1 MGNANNGSI
10 AYITDCYST
19 GEIKQAD
26 GIATGK
32 DCSLICGWLGNVG
45 AQITNCWSI
54 SEISG
59 YQSQERMFCRLG
71 GSVTFTNC
79 WSLRGDGSQAR
90 LASEAD
96 FASGKVTFALNN
108 SNPDALNDGNTGE
121 PVWYQTLG
129 EDLHPVFDSSHSIVV
144 KNEDGSYGNIT
155 AICAPLAE
163 GRQTEDVYSI
173 SGLKVGTSADL
184 PRLPKG
190 IYIRGGKKYL
200 VK

>member
-19 GEIKQAD
+19 GEIKQAE

-45 AQITNCWSI
+45 ARITNCWSI

-59 YQSQERMFCRLG
+59 YQSQERMFCRLS

-79 WSLRGDGSQAR
+79 WSLRGDGSEAAV
-90 LASEAD
+90 ASEAD
-96 FASGKVTFALNN
+96 FASGKVTFALNG
-108 SNPDALNDGNTGE
+108 GNTEE

-155 AICAPLAE
+155 AISTPLAE
-163 GRQTEDVYSI
+163 GRQTEDVYTL